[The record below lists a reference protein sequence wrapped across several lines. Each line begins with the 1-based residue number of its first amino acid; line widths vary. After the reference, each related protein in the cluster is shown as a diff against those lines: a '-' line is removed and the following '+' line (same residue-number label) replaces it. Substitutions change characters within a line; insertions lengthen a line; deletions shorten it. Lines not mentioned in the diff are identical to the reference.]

1 MWIFENWKICHES
14 PTEVKRKFR
23 LDFDLRYDQVPD
35 RGTFRKEYMKIKKNK
50 GALQL
55 VPGKK
60 VSPKRI
66 NITPECQNQEQVEEV
81 SEHFRSNPSGM
92 SIKDRSLDL
101 DIPQSTV
108 RTILR
113 HNLHMKAWKI
123 LGTIQL

>member
-1 MWIFENWKICHES
+1 MRI
-14 PTEVKRKFR
+14 KR
-23 LDFDLRYDQVPD
+23 
-35 RGTFRKEYMKIKKNK
+35 NK
-50 GALQL
+50 GAAHL
-55 VPGKK
+55 VPSKK

-66 NITPECQNQEQVEEV
+66 TITPECQNQEQVEEV
-81 SEHFRSNPSGM
+81 REHARSNPSGM

-113 HNLHMKAWKI
+113 HNLQMNAWKI

>member
-1 MWIFENWKICHES
+1 MWIFQQWLVCGES

-23 LDFDLRYDQVPD
+23 IEFNLRYDQVPH
-35 RGTFRKEYMKIKKNK
+35 RNCFRKAYLNFKKNK
-50 GALQL
+50 GASQL
-55 VPGKK
+55 VPGQK
-60 VSPKRI
+60 VSPHRI